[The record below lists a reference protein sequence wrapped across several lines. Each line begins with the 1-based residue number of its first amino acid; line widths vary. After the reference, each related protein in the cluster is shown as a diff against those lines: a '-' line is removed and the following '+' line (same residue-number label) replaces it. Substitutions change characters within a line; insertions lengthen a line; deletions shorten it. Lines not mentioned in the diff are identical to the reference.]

1 MVGRPLPLRAPAV
14 LTAHAVFK
22 DLDRMTQVANV
33 ALFQAGWFA
42 CVLGAS
48 HGLPWIGAIAAALI
62 VGWHTLRAA
71 HPARELALVGIAVA
85 LGTLFDTVLLQSRVV
100 HFAVGALVD
109 GVAPYWMVAL
119 WALFATTLN
128 VSLRRLRTHPVLG
141 ALLGGIGGP
150 LAYYAGARLGA
161 LEFAAAGAAL
171 ASIAI
176 GWAVLAPVLFAA
188 ARRLDG
194 YAG

>member
-1 MVGRPLPLRAPAV
+1 M
-14 LTAHAVFK
+14 TARTAYT
-22 DLDRMTQVANV
+22 DIDRMTLVANV

-48 HGLPWIGAIAAALI
+48 YGRPWIGAIAAALI
-62 VGWHTLRAA
+62 VSWNALRAA
-71 HPARELALVGIAVA
+71 HPSRELALVGVAAA
-85 LGTLFDTVLLQSRVV
+85 LGALFETVLLQSGFV
-100 HFAVGALVD
+100 HFAVGTVVD
-109 GVAPYWMVAL
+109 GAAPYWMVAL
-119 WALFATTLN
+119 WAIFATTLN
-128 VSLRRLRTHPVLG
+128 VSLRWLRAYPVLG

-171 ASIAI
+171 AAIAI
-176 GWAVLAPVLFAA
+176 GWAVLTPVLLAT

-194 YAG
+194 YAS

>member
-1 MVGRPLPLRAPAV
+1 MNARIG
-14 LTAHAVFK
+14 FN
-22 DLDRMTQVANV
+22 DIDRMTLVANV

-48 HGLPWIGAIAAALI
+48 HGVPWIGAIAAALI
-62 VGWHTLRAA
+62 VAWHALRAA
-71 HPARELALVGIAVA
+71 RPARELALVGVAAA
-85 LGTLFDTVLLQSRVV
+85 LGALFETVLLQSGSVR
-100 HFAVGALVD
+100 FAVGTLVD

-119 WALFATTLN
+119 WAIFATTLN
-128 VSLRRLRTHPVLG
+128 VSLRRLRAHPVLG

-161 LEFAAAGAAL
+161 VEFAAAGAAL
-171 ASIAI
+171 AAIAI
-176 GWAVLAPVLFAA
+176 GWAVLTPVLLAA

-194 YAG
+194 YAA